1 MTSYAVESKRQGMR
15 STGIVNEV
23 KDWVDGPDGRR
34 RPSEVQA
41 RDEDTGM
48 PLWEVEVLYRQVT
61 FGRESNTTGV
71 VRVGSPV
78 QPVLGEFAPVAFQGL
93 SVEVRVTKAGGLSES
108 WRAEAVADTP
118 SVSVPDPGASAG
130 TSSGSGSGS
139 SSGTSA
145 ASGGSTGSPGPGKAA
160 A

>member
-34 RPSEVQA
+34 RPSETQA

-78 QPVLGEFAPVAFQGL
+78 QPVMGEFAPVAFQGL

-118 SVSVPDPGASAG
+118 SVNVPNPGSPAG
-130 TSSGSGSGS
+130 SSGSGNGP

-145 ASGGSTGSPGPGKAA
+145 ASGGSAGSPGSGKAA

>member
-1 MTSYAVESKRQGMR
+1 MTSYAVESKRQRMR

-34 RPSEVQA
+34 RPSETQA

-61 FGRESNTTGV
+61 FGRESNTTGT

-78 QPVLGEFAPVAFQGL
+78 QPVMGEFAPVAFQGL

-118 SVSVPDPGASAG
+118 SVNVPNPGTSAG
-130 TSSGSGSGS
+130 SASGP
-139 SSGTSA
+139 SSGTSGS
-145 ASGGSTGSPGPGKAA
+145 SGGSGNSAGSAGSGKAA

>member
-1 MTSYAVESKRQGMR
+1 MTSYAVESNRQRMR

-34 RPSEVQA
+34 RPSETQA

-48 PLWEVEVLYRQVT
+48 PLWEVEVLYRQT
-61 FGRESNTTGV
+61 AFGRESNTTGT

-78 QPVLGEFAPVAFQGL
+78 QPVMGEFTPVAFQGL
-93 SVEVRVTKAGGLSES
+93 TVEVRVTKAGGLSES

-118 SVSVPDPGASAG
+118 SVNIPHPAASAG
-130 TSSGSGSGS
+130 TSAGSGNGAG
-139 SSGTSA
+139 SGTSG
-145 ASGGSTGSPGPGKAA
+145 ASVGSAGSAGSGKAA